1 MDLAGTFTSYNKA
14 HSEILGY
21 SMDALI
27 GKNYA
32 DLIDKKNAQKVYTHY
47 NSVYRSIA
55 ENNTLEYEAFKKNGE
70 KIFIDTSAYLRYDS
84 EGNIIGF
91 YGLAR
96 DITERKK
103 AAIIIEQEN
112 INLKAL
118 DRIRKDLISRVSHE
132 LKTPL
137 IPICGGAEL
146 LLYAY
151 KDQLGEETLDIIKLI
166 EKGGNRLKELVEK
179 LLDISRIEF
188 NKLELYKKEINLSSL
203 IKDCIHSLKY
213 MVDARKIILNLNV
226 PEALN
231 IEVDDIRI
239 EQVITNLLTNAIKN
253 TPPEGIIEITLEV
266 YQNLAILSVKD
277 SGVGL
282 TDEEMKNLF
291 TRFGKIE
298 RYGEDMD
305 YIDIQGSGL
314 GLYISKQIVDLHGGK
329 IWADS
334 DGRHKGATFTVRL
347 PFKNID

>member
-1 MDLAGTFTSYNKA
+1 MG
-14 HSEILGY
+14 
-21 SMDALI
+21 
-27 GKNYA
+27 
-32 DLIDKKNAQKVYTHY
+32 
-47 NSVYRSIA
+47 
-55 ENNTLEYEAFKKNGE
+55 
-70 KIFIDTSAYLRYDS
+70 
-84 EGNIIGF
+84 
-91 YGLAR
+91 R
-96 DITERKK
+96 DITQRKK
-103 AAIIIEQEN
+103 AELLIEEEN
-112 INLKAL
+112 LKLKAL

-151 KDQLGEETLDIIKLI
+151 EDQLGTETLDIIKLI

-188 NKLELYKKEINLSSL
+188 NKLELDKKEINLSDL
-203 IKDCIHSLKY
+203 IKDCINSLKY
-213 MVDARKIILNLNV
+213 TVDARKINLQINV
-226 PEALN
+226 PETLT
-231 IEVDDIRI
+231 IKVDDIRV

-253 TPPEGIIEITLEV
+253 TPPNGIIEINLET
-266 YQNLAILSVKD
+266 YLNLAIFSIKD
-277 SGVGL
+277 TGVGL

-334 DGRHKGATFTVRL
+334 DGRHKGSTFTVRL
-347 PFKNID
+347 PFKM